1 MLCSVR
7 FCSVLLAVVYV
18 YKWKVFCSRCS
29 KWKGGILYN
38 LISVLFHL
46 TLFEQFCSINRCI
59 RISFYLCQNH
69 KQINKNKSNK
79 FLLCD
84 AHARQTNAFL
94 CLTHSALLRIQNFTV
109 FSFIFPFLN
118 RCLKCEATT
127 NGKKNAVELYSISC
141 NYCYKCHN
149 VTLKM

>member
-59 RISFYLCQNH
+59 RITFYLCQNH

-84 AHARQTNAFL
+84 AHARMPIKCVSL
-94 CLTHSALLRIQNFTV
+94 SHSLFFASNT
-109 FSFIFPFLN
+109 
-118 RCLKCEATT
+118 
-127 NGKKNAVELYSISC
+127 ELYCFFLHFSLSESLLEMWS
-141 NYCYKCHN
+141 NNKCKKRMPLN
-149 VTLKM
+149 CIPFRATIVINAIM